1 MRSRNWSRTLT
12 ERSGGNGAVAVFMA
26 CYDCFFVQSMPR
38 ASKQQARYAVGR
50 CLMLWSSND
59 VTQQGSRP
67 KTKLGG
73 SSMGIIRTCRL
84 GPDQVKSMRAALD
97 LFGREFGDVATYSQH
112 QPDSDYLGNLLRSK
126 TFIALAAFDQEAVV
140 GALAAYVLP
149 KFEQPRSEIYIYDLA
164 VSGEHRRQGIATAL
178 INLLKH
184 EANALGAYVIYVQA
198 DYGDD
203 PAVALY
209 TKLGIREEVM
219 HFDIDPSTAT

>member
-1 MRSRNWSRTLT
+1 
-12 ERSGGNGAVAVFMA
+12 
-26 CYDCFFVQSMPR
+26 
-38 ASKQQARYAVGR
+38 
-50 CLMLWSSND
+50 MLRSSND

-149 KFEQPRSEIYIYDLA
+149 KFEQARSEIISMISQSPA
-164 VSGEHRRQGIATAL
+164 STGGKAL
-178 INLLKH
+178 PPRSSISSSMRPTRLVL
-184 EANALGAYVIYVQA
+184 
-198 DYGDD
+198 
-203 PAVALY
+203 
-209 TKLGIREEVM
+209 M
-219 HFDIDPSTAT
+219 